1 MRKRRRVA
9 DAQAEAS
16 RAEYQAQVAE
26 AKAKHYSPS
35 KAGTTS
41 QGTNIPAQALT
52 TTPMGA
58 PIPPPTHPAVAEALH
73 QQSLALGIAPD
84 PQGQVPLAPAPP
96 VPALAPPVTTLLAPV
111 GASPGPPGV
120 AEALRQQSLALGIAP
135 DPQGQVPLAPAPLVL
150 AIAALAPPVTALPA
164 PVSATPGPPGVAEVV
179 HQQSPQEQTALAAA
193 GSAST
198 AVAAA
203 TTQPVALASP
213 QGAIQPPAL
222 GLITAPLQLP
232 EPVVCPA
239 VHQPGEGVD
248 PAGDS

>member
-1 MRKRRRVA
+1 MHKRRRVA

-16 RAEYQAQVAE
+16 RAEYHAQVAE

-41 QGTNIPAQALT
+41 QGTNIAAQALT

-120 AEALRQQSLALGIAP
+120 ADALGQQSLALGIAP

-150 AIAALAPPVTALPA
+150 AIAALAPPVTTLPA
-164 PVSATPGPPGVAEVV
+164 PVRATPGPPGVAEVV
-179 HQQSPQEQTALAAA
+179 RQQPTGADGICSSRFSINSSGSSNNSACCTCLSTGCNSATCFGPHHSPT
-193 GSAST
+193 SA
-198 AVAAA
+198 
-203 TTQPVALASP
+203 P
-213 QGAIQPPAL
+213 
-222 GLITAPLQLP
+222 
-232 EPVVCPA
+232 
-239 VHQPGEGVD
+239 
-248 PAGDS
+248 